1 MANTNVTSSF
11 AEPPSLE
18 LTSGAFMIMSAY
30 RMAFPGLRSVAT
42 RRAVIPVRRSFSTS
56 PSVRDAAGSTL
67 PAKKPVGAFRGGIF
81 GFLTGTIVAG
91 ASVYYYIL
99 GEYRVTNE
107 MLTEDIY
114 ALQSATQKLQTYI
127 GELET
132 KVDQLRKK

>member
-1 MANTNVTSSF
+1 MT
-11 AEPPSLE
+11 
-18 LTSGAFMIMSAY
+18 MRAY
-30 RMAFPGLRSVAT
+30 RMLSPGLRSVTT
-42 RRAVIPVRRSFSTS
+42 RRPVIPARRSFSTS
-56 PSVRDAAGSTL
+56 PSVREAAGSTL
-67 PAKKPVGAFRGGIF
+67 PTKKPVGAFRGGIF

-107 MLTEDIY
+107 MLAEDIY
-114 ALQSATQKLQTYI
+114 ALQAATQKLQTYI

>member
-1 MANTNVTSSF
+1 
-11 AEPPSLE
+11 
-18 LTSGAFMIMSAY
+18 MIMSAY

-67 PAKKPVGAFRGGIF
+67 PAKKPIGAFRGGIF

>member
-1 MANTNVTSSF
+1 MT
-11 AEPPSLE
+11 
-18 LTSGAFMIMSAY
+18 MSASK
-30 RMAFPGLRSVAT
+30 MAFPALRSVAT
-42 RRAVIPVRRSFSTS
+42 RRATIPARRSFSTS
-56 PSVRDAAGSTL
+56 SAMRDAAASTL

-107 MLTEDIY
+107 LLTEDIY
-114 ALQSATQKLQTYI
+114 ALQAATSKLQTYI

-132 KVDQLRKK
+132 KVDQLRKN

>member
-1 MANTNVTSSF
+1 
-11 AEPPSLE
+11 
-18 LTSGAFMIMSAY
+18 MIMGAY

-42 RRAVIPVRRSFSTS
+42 RRAAIPVRRSFSTS
-56 PSVRDAAGSTL
+56 PSVRDVAGSTL

-107 MLTEDIY
+107 MLTEDIF
-114 ALQSATQKLQTYI
+114 ALQTATQKLQTYI